1 MELRRSRRLQ
11 GLEPEVVPL
20 AIDSESTLVIHNKLR
35 DTIRDDMGICHRT
48 LGILG
53 SFLATLTLA
62 RAVVAVAC
70 APGYCFF

>member
-11 GLEPEVVPL
+11 GLEPECAPM
-20 AIDSESTLVIHNKLR
+20 AESDTALVIHNKLR
-35 DTIRDDMGICHRT
+35 DTIRDDIGICHKT
-48 LGILG
+48 LGVLG

-70 APGYCFF
+70 SPGYCLL